1 LFGRIPVPEVD
12 VQEQVEIANLIRRI
26 RPLET
31 AVEQSAELAKERRQ
45 ALITAAVTGKLHL
58 LGVAS

>member
-12 VQEQVEIANLIRRI
+12 MQEQVEIANLIRRI